1 MRRGSPKFSQETA
14 SQLLPSRQISLRSV
28 SGSRL
33 VALSLAASL
42 SLPFFGGIPRAFAEP
57 TTAELTAAR
66 ELFDQGLKL
75 EEKKE
80 WQAALDK
87 FRKVAAVK
95 ATPQVRFHMGLCL
108 ENLGKLVDALNEFE
122 RALAEA
128 SADSSSS
135 TQTVVKSSQKHIDE
149 LRERVPRVT
158 IQVPEGAKD
167 VAITIDGSSVSAA
180 VIGTAIP
187 LDPGSHTVHVTAT
200 NKTPFDKSF
209 DLVEKGAPTIID
221 VVMSDAV
228 TTTPTTTTDT
238 ATTNSTTTDVAPTS
252 KGGAGALP
260 WIIGGIG
267 LVAFAGAGFMYAKRA
282 STISELDDTCGADR
296 SRCPQSK
303 SDVADSGKTYTTVGN
318 VLLGVGGAAVVT
330 AVVLLIVAPSS
341 SSTEPKSAAIKPGS
355 ISLGASPTPLGFGV
369 QGAF

>member
-1 MRRGSPKFSQETA
+1 MRRGSAKFSF
-14 SQLLPSRQISLRSV
+14 
-28 SGSRL
+28 

-42 SLPFFGGIPRAFAEP
+42 SLPFVAGIPSAFAEP

-75 EEKKE
+75 EEKSQ
-80 WQAALDK
+80 WSDALDR

-95 ATPQVRFHMGLCL
+95 ATPAVRFHVGLCL

-122 RALAEA
+122 RAQSEA
-128 SADSSSS
+128 AADSSAAG
-135 TQTVVKSSQKHIDE
+135 QTVAKNSQKHIDE
-149 LRERVPRVT
+149 LRERIPRVT

-187 LDPGSHTVHVTAT
+187 LDPGAHTVHVTAT
-200 NKTPFDKSF
+200 GKTPFDKQL
-209 DLVEKGAPTIID
+209 DLVEKGAPTTVD
-221 VVMSDAV
+221 VVLSEAPLPSD
-228 TTTPTTTTDT
+228 TTTTDT
-238 ATTNSTTTDVAPTS
+238 TTTTTTTADTTSPS
-252 KGGAGALP
+252 KGGAGPWP
-260 WIIGGIG
+260 WIIGGVG
-267 LVAFAGAGFMYAKRA
+267 VVALGGAAFMYAKRS
-282 STISELDDTCGADR
+282 STISELDDTCGTDR

-318 VLLGVGGAAVVT
+318 VLLGVGGAAVIT
-330 AVVLLIVAPSS
+330 AVVLLIVAPKSS
-341 SSTEPKSAAIKPGS
+341 SGESKSAAVKPGS
-355 ISLGASPTPLGFGV
+355 IMLGGGPAPLGFGV

>member
-1 MRRGSPKFSQETA
+1 MRRGSPF
-14 SQLLPSRQISLRSV
+14 
-28 SGSRL
+28 

-42 SLPFFGGIPRAFAEP
+42 SLPFFAAIPGAFGDP

-75 EEKKE
+75 EEKNQWKD
-80 WQAALDK
+80 ALER

-95 ATPQVRFHMGLCL
+95 ATPAVRFHMGLCL

-122 RALAEA
+122 RAQSEA
-128 SADSSSS
+128 SADTS
-135 TQTVVKSSQKHIDE
+135 TGGQTVVKNSQKHVDE
-149 LRERVPRVT
+149 LRERIPRVT
-158 IQVPEGAKD
+158 IQVPDGAKD

-187 LDPGSHTVHVTAT
+187 LDPGTHVVHVTAT
-200 NKTPFDKSF
+200 GKTPFDKQF
-209 DLVEKGAPTIID
+209 DLVEKGAPTIVD
-221 VVMSDAV
+221 VVLGDAPV
-228 TTTPTTTTDT
+228 ATDPTTTDT
-238 ATTNSTTTDVAPTS
+238 TTTSTTTADTPPPS
-252 KGGAGALP
+252 KGGAGPWP

-267 LVAFAGAGFMYAKRA
+267 VAALGGAAVMYAKRS
-282 STISELDDTCGADR
+282 STISQLDDTCGADR

-303 SDVADSGKTYTTVGN
+303 SDIADSGKTYTTVGN
-318 VLLGVGGAAVVT
+318 VLLGVGGAAVIT

-341 SSTEPKSAAIKPGS
+341 SAGETKSAAIKPGS
-355 ISLGASPTPLGFGV
+355 IAFGGGPAPLGFGV